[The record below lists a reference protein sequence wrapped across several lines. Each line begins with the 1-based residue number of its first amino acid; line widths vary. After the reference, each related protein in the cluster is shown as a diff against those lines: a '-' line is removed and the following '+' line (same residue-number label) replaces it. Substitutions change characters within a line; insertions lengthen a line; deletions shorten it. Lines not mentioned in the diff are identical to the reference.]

1 MCLEETSNGPEVEGK
16 TKEESSREAAFASHQ
31 AVREGLW
38 ERLMSGLQSIV
49 TLPKTQTKAAKLP
62 QCGCVFPKKQ
72 RTRPEA
78 KKRQL
83 DKTTKAGDKTAVIV
97 MVTDQW
103 DSEF

>member
-1 MCLEETSNGPEVEGK
+1 MRVCVHVSD
-16 TKEESSREAAFASHQ
+16 EA
-31 AVREGLW
+31 
-38 ERLMSGLQSIV
+38 I
-49 TLPKTQTKAAKLP
+49 
-62 QCGCVFPKKQ
+62 PKKQ